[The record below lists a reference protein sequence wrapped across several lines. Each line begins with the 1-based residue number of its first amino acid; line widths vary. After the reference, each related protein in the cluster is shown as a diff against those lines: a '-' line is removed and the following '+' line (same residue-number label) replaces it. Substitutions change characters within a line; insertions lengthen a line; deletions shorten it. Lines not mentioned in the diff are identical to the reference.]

1 MQVDFM
7 ETGKSKGIKGL
18 CKEVIIHSAE
28 PPNPNSRLI
37 FAFSLTAP
45 VAGTPGKSSPAP
57 SPPPAPL
64 SLCSQHLS
72 RGVLNA
78 PLTQTEAEPGKSNCS
93 QKMLRTLS
101 PLLPPCFLP
110 GKQEKRSQGAP
121 VLHSCWSCDGRRL
134 RVSSQ
139 KVPKSPLSIAFLCL
153 NKIKSQAI
161 LVSAA

>member
-1 MQVDFM
+1 MSVTARRAGLLEQRVRIAVPFLLNMVTINLQPHQPACSCGHFSNSWTVEAWKMQVDFM

-64 SLCSQHLS
+64 S
-72 RGVLNA
+72 
-78 PLTQTEAEPGKSNCS
+78 PL
-93 QKMLRTLS
+93 
-101 PLLPPCFLP
+101 PLLP
-110 GKQEKRSQGAP
+110 A
-121 VLHSCWSCDGRRL
+121 
-134 RVSSQ
+134 
-139 KVPKSPLSIAFLCL
+139 PLSGCPECTTNPDGGRAR
-153 NKIKSQAI
+153 KE
-161 LVSAA
+161 

>member
-18 CKEVIIHSAE
+18 CKEVIHSQCRTT
-28 PPNPNSRLI
+28 NPNSRLI

-45 VAGTPGKSSPAP
+45 VAGTPGKCSPAP

-78 PLTQTEAEPGKSNCS
+78 PLTQTEAEPGRSNCS

-101 PLLPPCFLP
+101 
-110 GKQEKRSQGAP
+110 SQGSRRSAVTGHRCFTSAGP
-121 VLHSCWSCDGRRL
+121 VMAGGCGYHPRKYR
-134 RVSSQ
+134 
-139 KVPKSPLSIAFLCL
+139 SPRIAFLSL